1 MPQGPGLFLPGL
13 LMVDEGVEKGAWP
26 QAWRQGW
33 VCRSQDGKEGG
44 CQAPGTTPY
53 PQARGISQAGCLSKE
68 QQPSCP
74 EVKTASSLW
83 LVTP

>member
-1 MPQGPGLFLPGL
+1 MPGLKPGAGDGSVEARMALREAARSQGPP
-13 LMVDEGVEKGAWP
+13 
-26 QAWRQGW
+26 
-33 VCRSQDGKEGG
+33 
-44 CQAPGTTPY
+44 PY

-68 QQPSCP
+68 QRPSCP